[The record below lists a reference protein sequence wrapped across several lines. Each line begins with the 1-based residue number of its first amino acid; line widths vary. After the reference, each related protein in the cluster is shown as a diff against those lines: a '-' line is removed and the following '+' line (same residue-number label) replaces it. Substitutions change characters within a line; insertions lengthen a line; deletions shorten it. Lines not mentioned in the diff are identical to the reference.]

1 MESPAAKILIVDDE
15 PRNLDALEA
24 MLEVTGCTCVRAG
37 SADEALL
44 ALLQHEFA
52 AMVLDIRMPG
62 MSGIELASLIKQRRR
77 TQDVPI
83 LFLTAHLVDDADV
96 LRGYGAGAV
105 DYLSKPVNPDILRSK
120 IAVFIELYQKTRAL
134 ARVNAAL
141 ENEVAE
147 RQRAQEALQ
156 QANDE
161 LELRVR
167 ERTAQLLVAHRG
179 VRENEER
186 LRLAIDVS
194 RMAAWEWNVETNQMT
209 WSSDPEALFGFPP
222 GAFGIQKRLFAA
234 LHPEDRPRI
243 EGALRAA
250 TESGTYEGDYR
261 IVRPDG
267 SIVWI
272 TERGRAIKRDDDSIE
287 KMVGVSRD
295 VTAER
300 EAAQERERLLV
311 SERRARDEAERQS
324 RLKDDFLATLSH
336 ELRTPMNVI
345 LGWLD
350 ILRSGKPI
358 RELDAALELIARNAQ
373 LQAKLIDD
381 LLDMN
386 RLTSGSFQLEI
397 ASVDVAATL
406 QSTMQGLRPAADAK
420 QIQLLLTVD
429 TRPVQ
434 IVADGRRLQ
443 QILWN
448 LLHNAIKFTPAGG
461 RVDTSI
467 QRADG
472 EIHVAI
478 RDTGRGISRE
488 FLPHVFERFS
498 QENSSY
504 TREFFGLG
512 LGLSITKHL
521 VEAHGGIVEAHS
533 DGPNCGATFTVRLP
547 IACGIAADQPSD
559 VALVDS
565 TSAPSFSA

>member
-24 MLEVTGCTCVRAG
+24 MLEVTGCTCVRAA

-194 RMAAWEWNVETNQMT
+194 RMAAWEWNVETDHMT
-209 WSSDPEALFGFPP
+209 WSSDPEVLFRFPP
-222 GAFGIQKRLFAA
+222 GAFGTQKRLFAA
-234 LHPEDRPRI
+234 LHPEDRSRI

-272 TERGRAIKRDDDSIE
+272 TERGRAIKRDDGSIE

-336 ELRTPMNVI
+336 ELRTPMNVV

-350 ILRSGKPI
+350 IIQSGKPVRESASAI
-358 RELDAALELIARNAQ
+358 RLIARNAQ

-386 RLTSGSFQLEI
+386 GLMSGSVQLD
-397 ASVDVAATL
+397 ATVVDV
-406 QSTMQGLRPAADAK
+406 
-420 QIQLLLTVD
+420 
-429 TRPVQ
+429 
-434 IVADGRRLQ
+434 
-443 QILWN
+443 
-448 LLHNAIKFTPAGG
+448 
-461 RVDTSI
+461 
-467 QRADG
+467 
-472 EIHVAI
+472 
-478 RDTGRGISRE
+478 
-488 FLPHVFERFS
+488 
-498 QENSSY
+498 
-504 TREFFGLG
+504 
-512 LGLSITKHL
+512 
-521 VEAHGGIVEAHS
+521 
-533 DGPNCGATFTVRLP
+533 
-547 IACGIAADQPSD
+547 
-559 VALVDS
+559 
-565 TSAPSFSA
+565 